1 MANTRWVEGVAW
13 LHHAAFI
20 SRERTIS
27 HRGDVRD
34 EGSQWVE
41 GQGRQAA
48 KKVMFPVSRHVLE
61 RSREETRVFRFWE
74 EWKRV
79 GGSTLNRT

>member
-1 MANTRWVEGVAW
+1 MAW
-13 LHHAAFI
+13 LHHAAFM
-20 SRERTIS
+20 SRERTLS